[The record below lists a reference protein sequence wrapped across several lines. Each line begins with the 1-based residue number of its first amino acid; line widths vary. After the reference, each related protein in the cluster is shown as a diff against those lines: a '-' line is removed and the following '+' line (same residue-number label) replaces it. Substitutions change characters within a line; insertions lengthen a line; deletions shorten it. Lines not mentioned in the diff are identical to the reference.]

1 VWSTNGHNMPASRRL
16 FRFGLAVA
24 LTAILV
30 AWAGRTTWR
39 EVRQLRASFSLIES
53 DSFHVSDYIDA
64 SIRDMNEALLEHA
77 LRKDDASRKRFLDT
91 GDKLKGWIATH
102 ADTLTLPDQRE
113 KLAQISAALD
123 VYLSRGARLME
134 DHARPDGRPVLE
146 PVESDAAPLL
156 ALCEGL
162 EATERVALAEF
173 IKNSGHSLIWVEGQL
188 WVLLFLVI
196 GLGVVV
202 GLSGYRE
209 FLAPLRNQLHQS
221 RSVIERHEKLAS
233 LGTLAAGVAHEIRNP
248 LTAIN
253 VRIHSLK
260 RSLASGSSEHED
272 ATVIDHE
279 IKRLE
284 GIVQAFLQFARPA
297 EPRFVTIAADSLLV
311 RVRALLGGQMEKAAI
326 QLLLESPPDLWVRVD
341 PQQIEQVLINL
352 VQNAAESI
360 ERDGVIRLGARKDV
374 ARLAGQSSS
383 VVVLEVSD
391 TGKGIPPEVQKRL
404 FDPFFTTKEEGTGLG
419 LSIAMRIVEQ
429 QGGVLHYRTQA
440 GRGTTFSLLLPEAA
454 HHSDERSTKNTTH

>member
-1 VWSTNGHNMPASRRL
+1 M
-16 FRFGLAVA
+16 
-24 LTAILV
+24 
-30 AWAGRTTWR
+30 
-39 EVRQLRASFSLIES
+39 ES
-53 DSFHVSDYIDA
+53 DSFHLSDYIEA
-64 SIRDMNEALLEHA
+64 PIRNMNEALLEHD
-77 LRKDDASRKRFLDT
+77 LRKDEVSKQRFLDA
-91 GDKLKGWIATH
+91 GEKLKQWIRVH
-102 ADTLTLPDQRE
+102 ADTLSTPDQRE
-113 KLAQISAALD
+113 KLAQVSTALE
-123 VYLSRGARLME
+123 VYLDRGTQLME
-134 DHARPDGRPVLE
+134 DHTTTNGKPALE
-146 PVESDAAPLL
+146 QVEANAAPLL

-162 EATERVALAEF
+162 AATERVALGAF
-173 IKNSGHSLIWVEGQL
+173 MKASGRSLIWVEGL
-188 WVLLFLVI
+188 LLVLLLLVV
-196 GLGVVV
+196 GLGAVI

-209 FLAPLRNQLHQS
+209 FLAPLRNQLRQS
-221 RSVIERHEKLAS
+221 RAVIERNEKLAS

-260 RSLASGSSEHED
+260 RSLVSGSSEHED
-272 ATVIDHE
+272 ATVIDNE

-297 EPRFVTIAADSLLV
+297 EPKFVTISADSLLV

-360 ERDGVIRLGARKDV
+360 EHDGVIRLRARKDV
-374 ARLAGQSSS
+374 ARLAGRYSS
-383 VVVLEVSD
+383 VVVLEVNDS
-391 TGKGIPPEVQKRL
+391 GKGIPPEVQRRL

-429 QGGVLHYRTQA
+429 QGGALGYTTQLD
-440 GRGTTFSLLLPEAA
+440 RGTTFSVLLPEAEQ
-454 HHSDERSTKNTTH
+454 HSDEGSTKDSTH

>member
-1 VWSTNGHNMPASRRL
+1 MTGSRRL

-30 AWAGRTTWR
+30 AWAVRTTWR
-39 EVRQLRASFSLIES
+39 EVRQLRASFALVES
-53 DSFHVSDYIDA
+53 DSFHLSDYIEA
-64 SIRDMNEALLEHA
+64 PIRNMNEALLEHD
-77 LRKDDASRKRFLDT
+77 LRRDETSKRRFLE
-91 GDKLKGWIATH
+91 GGEKLKKWIGSH
-102 ADTLTLPDQRE
+102 ASSLTASDQRE
-113 KLAQISAALD
+113 KLAQVEAALE
-123 VYLSRGARLME
+123 VYLSRGRKLMQE
-134 DHARPDGRPVLE
+134 HGTSDGKPVLE
-146 PVESDAAPLL
+146 QVENNAASLL
-156 ALCEGL
+156 ALCDSLAE
-162 EATERVALAEF
+162 TERVALAEF
-173 IKNSGHSLIWVEGQL
+173 MKESRRSLTWVEG
-188 WVLLFLVI
+188 LLLVSLI
-196 GLGVVV
+196 LVVGLGAVV

-209 FLAPLRNQLHQS
+209 LLAPLRNQLRQS
-221 RSVIERHEKLAS
+221 RAIIERHEKLAS

-260 RSLASGSSEHED
+260 RSLVSGSSEHED
-272 ATVIDHE
+272 ATVIDNE

-297 EPRFVTIAADSLLV
+297 EPKLVTVSADSLLV
-311 RVRALLGGQMEKAAI
+311 RVRALFGGQLEKATI
-326 QLLLESPPDLWVRVD
+326 QLLLESPPDLWVRID

-360 ERDGVIRLGARKDV
+360 EHDGVIRLRARKDA
-374 ARLAGQSSS
+374 ARLGGRSGP

-429 QGGVLHYRTQA
+429 QGGALQFTTQP
-440 GRGTTFSLLLPEAA
+440 GRGTTFSLLLPEAE
-454 HHSDERSTKNTTH
+454 HDSDESSTKDTNH

>member
-1 VWSTNGHNMPASRRL
+1 MMTASRRV

-24 LTAILV
+24 VTAILI

-39 EVRQLRASFSLIES
+39 EVRQLRASFSLVES
-53 DSFHVSDYIDA
+53 DSFHLSDYIEA
-64 SIRDMNEALLEHA
+64 PIRNMNEALLEHD
-77 LRKDDASRKRFLDT
+77 LRKDEASKRRFLDA
-91 GDKLKGWIATH
+91 GDKLKQWIGGHAGSLAT
-102 ADTLTLPDQRE
+102 ADQRQ
-113 KLAQISAALD
+113 KLAQIQAALEI
-123 VYLSRGARLME
+123 YLNRGTKLME
-134 DHARPDGRPVLE
+134 DHATSDGKPVLE
-146 PVESDAAPLL
+146 QVETNAAPLL
-156 ALCEGL
+156 ALCDGL
-162 EATERVALAEF
+162 AATERVALAEF
-173 IKNSGHSLIWVEGQL
+173 MKESGRSLIWVEGL
-188 WVLLFLVI
+188 VLVLLLLVV
-196 GLGVVV
+196 GLGAVV

-209 FLAPLRNQLHQS
+209 LLAPLRRQLRQS
-221 RSVIERHEKLAS
+221 RAVLERKEKLAS

-260 RSLASGSSEHED
+260 RGLVSGSSEHED
-272 ATVIDHE
+272 ATVIDNE

-297 EPRFVTIAADSLLV
+297 EPKFVTISADSLLV

-360 ERDGVIRLGARKDV
+360 KRDGVIRLRARKD
-374 ARLAGQSSS
+374 AERLGERSCS

-419 LSIAMRIVEQ
+419 LSIAMRIIEQ
-429 QGGVLHYRTQA
+429 QGGALHFTTQID
-440 GRGTTFSLLLPEAA
+440 RGTTFSLVLPEAQ
-454 HHSDERSTKNTTH
+454 HHSDESSTKDTTH